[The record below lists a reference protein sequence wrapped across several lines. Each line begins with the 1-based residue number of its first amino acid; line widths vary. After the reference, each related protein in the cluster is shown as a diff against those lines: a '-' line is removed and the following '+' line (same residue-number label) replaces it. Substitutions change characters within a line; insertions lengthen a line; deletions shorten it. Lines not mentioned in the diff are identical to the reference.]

1 MPDGDIP
8 NQPIARC
15 VEGVMKRNRKLYWLP
30 AMRPYDHQHGH
41 CFQDVLAYFIGN
53 GLQLIKPEP
62 PQISGAFIDSRRLI
76 WFRIVTCQKGFDYP
90 FKTFGTVIFSVIST
104 SLRSPCLRG

>member
-1 MPDGDIP
+1 MTCSKGVIFRLVATEKPADTAVLFDCRKHFFSTGENFMRVCLMADIP

-15 VEGVMKRNRKLYWLP
+15 VEGVMKRNRKLYCSQRC
-30 AMRPYDHQHGH
+30 ARMTTNTGH

-62 PQISGAFIDSRRLI
+62 PQISGR
-76 WFRIVTCQKGFDYP
+76 VY
-90 FKTFGTVIFSVIST
+90 
-104 SLRSPCLRG
+104 